1 MNINATLIGQSIAFF
16 IFIYMVKKYVWP
28 PLIAAM
34 EERQKRIE
42 SGLLAAER
50 GLSEQAE
57 AEQRAKELISQ
68 SKDQAAE
75 IIANA
80 SKQASTMVEDAK
92 DTAVK
97 AAEKVSEKVTAELEQ
112 DKMRARGELQSQVS
126 ALVMQGVN
134 AILEKEVDAKTHKG
148 MLDKLS
154 QTL

>member
-16 IFIYMVKKYVWP
+16 IFIYLVKEYIWP

-42 SGLLAAER
+42 NGLLAAER

-57 AEQRAKELISQ
+57 AEQRAQDLIAQ

-80 SKQASTMVEDAK
+80 NKQASVAIEEAK
-92 DTAVK
+92 DA
-97 AAEKVSEKVTAELEQ
+97 AIREAEKVKAQAQAELEQ
-112 DKMRARGELQSQVS
+112 DTVRTRNELKEQVS
-126 ALVMQGVN
+126 TLVMQGVN
-134 AILEKEVDAKTHKG
+134 SVLAKEVDSKTHQE
-148 MLDKLS
+148 MLSKLS
-154 QTL
+154 QSL

>member
-16 IFIYMVKKYVWP
+16 IFIYMVKQYVWP

-42 SGLLAAER
+42 AGLLAAER

-57 AEQRAKELISQ
+57 AEQGAKELISQ

-80 SKQASTMVEDAK
+80 SKQASNMVEEAK
-92 DTAVK
+92 SVAVQ
-97 AAEKVSEKVTAELEQ
+97 AAERVRVNAVAELEQ
-112 DKMRARGELQSQVS
+112 DKVRVRNELQERVS
-126 ALVMQGVN
+126 ELVMQGVS
-134 AILEKEVDAKTHKG
+134 AVLSKEVDNKTHKE
-148 MLDKLS
+148 MLSKLS

>member
-16 IFIYMVKKYVWP
+16 IFIYLVKEYIWP

-42 SGLLAAER
+42 NGLLAAER

-57 AEQRAKELISQ
+57 AEQRAQDLIAQ

-80 SKQASTMVEDAK
+80 NKQASVAIEEAK
-92 DTAVK
+92 DAAIREADKVK
-97 AAEKVSEKVTAELEQ
+97 AQAQAELEQ
-112 DKMRARGELQSQVS
+112 DTVRTRNELKEQVS
-126 ALVMQGVN
+126 TLVMQGVN
-134 AILEKEVDAKTHKG
+134 SVLAKEVDSKTHQE
-148 MLDKLS
+148 MLSKLS
-154 QTL
+154 QSL

>member
-16 IFIYMVKKYVWP
+16 IFIYMVKQYVWP

-57 AEQRAKELISQ
+57 AEQRANELISQ

-80 SKQASTMVEDAK
+80 AKQASTMVEEAK
-92 DTAVK
+92 DVAIQTANKVK
-97 AAEKVSEKVTAELEQ
+97 AQATAELEQ
-112 DKMRARGELQSQVS
+112 DKVRVRHELQEQVS
-126 ALVMQGVN
+126 TLVMRGVN
-134 AILEKEVDAKTHKG
+134 AVLAKEVDVNTHKD
-148 MLDKLS
+148 MLSKLS

>member
-16 IFIYMVKKYVWP
+16 IFIYLVKQYIWP

-42 SGLLAAER
+42 NGLLAAER

-57 AEQRAKELISQ
+57 AEQRAQELIGQ

-75 IIANA
+75 ILANA
-80 SKQASTMVEDAK
+80 SKQASSMVEEAK
-92 DTAVK
+92 DVAIQ
-97 AAEKVSEKVTAELEQ
+97 AAEQVKQQASAQLEQ
-112 DKMRARGELQSQVS
+112 DKVRVRNELQMQVS
-126 ALVMQGVN
+126 DLVMQGVS
-134 AILEKEVDAKTHKG
+134 AVLSKEVDGKAHKAMLAK
-148 MLDKLS
+148 LA

>member
-16 IFIYMVKKYVWP
+16 IFIYLVKEYVWP

-42 SGLLAAER
+42 NGLLAAER

-57 AEQRAKELISQ
+57 AEQRAQDLIAQ

-80 SKQASTMVEDAK
+80 NKQASAAIEEAK
-92 DTAVK
+92 DAAIREADKVK
-97 AAEKVSEKVTAELEQ
+97 AQAQAELEQ
-112 DKMRARGELQSQVS
+112 DTVRTRNELKEQVS
-126 ALVMQGVN
+126 TLVMQGVN
-134 AILEKEVDAKTHKG
+134 SVLAKEVDSKTHQE
-148 MLDKLS
+148 MLSKLS
-154 QTL
+154 QSL

>member
-16 IFIYMVKKYVWP
+16 IFIYMVKQYVWP

-57 AEQRAKELISQ
+57 AEQRAQELISQ

-80 SKQASTMVEDAK
+80 SKQASSIVEEAK
-92 DTAVK
+92 DIAIQT
-97 AAEKVSEKVTAELEQ
+97 AEKVKLQADAALEQ
-112 DKMRARGELQSQVS
+112 DKVRVRNELQEQVS
-126 ALVMQGVN
+126 LLVMQGVD
-134 AILEKEVDAKTHKG
+134 AVLSKEVDDKAHKD
-148 MLDKLS
+148 MLTKLS
-154 QTL
+154 QSL